1 MQPSHNAML
10 SNASNYLEM
19 FLTEQ
24 IKYFWYFVVTML
36 GKVEKTLFLKP
47 DNLFLGRATLLQYE

>member
-10 SNASNYLEM
+10 SNASNNLEM

-47 DNLFLGRATLLQYE
+47 DKPIFGTGHSVTI